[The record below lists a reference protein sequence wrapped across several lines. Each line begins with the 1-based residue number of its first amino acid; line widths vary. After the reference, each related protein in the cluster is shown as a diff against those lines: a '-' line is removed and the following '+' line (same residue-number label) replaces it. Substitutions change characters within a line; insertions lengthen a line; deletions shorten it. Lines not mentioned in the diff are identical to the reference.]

1 MPYSKQKQLTSRIL
15 HITKR
20 LYASE
25 KLQSTTLSSEYD
37 VSSRTIHRDM
47 QKITEVIPLLN
58 NAGIWQLDTAH
69 ISEKNNHFHQAL
81 LGSFAYNLDIN
92 IECLDKSNINKENIS
107 FAVEYKNLP
116 KKLGE
121 QILNCIQNEE
131 QCTFIYA
138 KEKSSTQRHIDPIK
152 IYTENGRWYVVA
164 KDYKDDKVKYF
175 NLSKIKEFKHL
186 KGQICSLTPSML
198 DEADKMKSIWSS
210 TGEEEIIVKLYVNP
224 EIAPYIKDIKL
235 HKSQTIA
242 DAHHDGGLE
251 VHCTIT
257 HKLELLPQV
266 KYWLPRVYILEPL
279 WLRDE
284 LMGDLEVYVDEMRKI
299 DI

>member
-1 MPYSKQKQLTSRIL
+1 MPYLKQKLLTQRIL
-15 HITKR
+15 HIIKR

-25 KLQSTTLSSEYD
+25 KLQSITLSSEYD

-58 NAGIWQLDTAH
+58 NAGTWQLDTAYL
-69 ISEKNNHFHQAL
+69 SELNNHFHQAL
-81 LGSFAYNLDIN
+81 LGSFAYNLDID
-92 IECLDKSNINKENIS
+92 IECLDKSNINKENVD
-107 FAVEYKNLP
+107 FALEYKKLP

-121 QILNCIQNEE
+121 QILHCIEAEE
-131 QCTFIYA
+131 QCTFSYV

-152 IYTENGRWYVVA
+152 IYTENGRWYVIA
-164 KDYKDDKVKYF
+164 RDYKDDKVKYF
-175 NLSKIKEFKHL
+175 NLSKIKEFKQL
-186 KGQICSLTPSML
+186 KNKPCTLTQSML
-198 DEADKMKSIWSS
+198 NEADKMKSIWSS
-210 TGEEEIIVKLYVNP
+210 TGKEEIVVKLYVKP
-224 EIAPYIKDIKL
+224 DIASYIKDIKL
-235 HKSQTIA
+235 HKSQIIF
-242 DAHHDGGLE
+242 DEHHDGGLE

-284 LMGDLEVYVDEMRKI
+284 LMQDLEMYVDEDDRFR
-299 DI
+299 